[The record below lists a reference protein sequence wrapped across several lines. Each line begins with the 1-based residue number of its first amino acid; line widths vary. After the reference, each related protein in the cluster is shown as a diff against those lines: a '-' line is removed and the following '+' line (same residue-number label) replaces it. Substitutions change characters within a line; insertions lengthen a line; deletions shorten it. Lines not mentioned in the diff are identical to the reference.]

1 MTMAREKGLSAKQI
15 KDAADRAE
23 TTAQKQQVGIP
34 FEKGKSGNP
43 AGRPKGSRN
52 KLGEQFLDDLLASWE
67 ASGAEVIQRVI
78 EQKPD
83 QYLKVVASL
92 MPKDLNV
99 NINQMDGMTDEQ
111 LIASLRSLDAVIQPF
126 LAAQA
131 ENGDSEGNP
140 AQTAH

>member
-1 MTMAREKGLSAKQI
+1 MSDDKTPRKN
-15 KDAADRAE
+15 
-23 TTAQKQQVGIP
+23 
-34 FEKGKSGNP
+34 GKSAGKAKPPVEHQFKAGNS
-43 AGRPKGSRN
+43 GRPKGTRN
-52 KLGEQFLDDLLASWE
+52 KLGEAFLEDLLVAWE
-67 ASGAEVIQRVI
+67 AQGPAVIHTVI
-78 EQKPD
+78 EKRPQD
-83 QYLKVVASL
+83 FLKVVASL